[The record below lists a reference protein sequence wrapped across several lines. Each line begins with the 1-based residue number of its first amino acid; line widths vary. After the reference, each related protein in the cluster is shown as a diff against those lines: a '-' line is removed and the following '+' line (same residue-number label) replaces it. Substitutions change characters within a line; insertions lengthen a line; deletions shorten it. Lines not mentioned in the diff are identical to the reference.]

1 MTTIKKICLEGLLIR
16 LIVLIIILIFSDNL
30 TTGFLRS
37 TYISDDLRY
46 IDGAVIYSE
55 TATSIIDIEAFGAAY
70 VAVGDYVGD
79 ESRLQLWYWIMCILM
94 YIFKYPVIVKIINI
108 ILGVLCIA
116 YIYKLCLRVYPKKKK
131 IAILAAK
138 LYAFFPYPVFFCC
151 FLYKDQFLTLITLAI
166 FYIACAPRSQFSL
179 VRLLKITALL
189 LIFSFI
195 RSGLVPILLV
205 SIGLIEINKSTIKL
219 STKPIRVL
227 VISLVTITV
236 AYYMYVSFANTIL
249 YKLEA
254 YTGSRASDSVY
265 EGTTIRYFLINNIYD
280 IWKLPFAYAFTIIQ
294 PLYIGGK
301 IVNWESIVAIL
312 NVCNIPIVIVNVLY
326 IFMKKSNKIFWI
338 SIMLLYAVMLFVSMG
353 ISRHFYYLLPYTFI
367 FYADAIYSRNEII
380 NTVNKASMAIS
391 ACIAILIIPFLG
403 VS

>member
-1 MTTIKKICLEGLLIR
+1 MSTIKKICLEGLLIR
-16 LIVLIIILIFSDNL
+16 LIVLILILIFSDHL
-30 TTGFLRS
+30 TTGYLRS
-37 TYISDDLRY
+37 NYDSDDLRY
-46 IDGAVIYSE
+46 IDGAVMYSE
-55 TATSIIDIEAFGAAY
+55 TATSIIDIDAFGAAY
-70 VAVGDYVGD
+70 ISVGDYVGNSD
-79 ESRLQLWYWIMCILM
+79 RLQLWYWIMCILM
-94 YIFKYPVIVKIINI
+94 YIFKYPIVVKIINI
-108 ILGVLCIA
+108 FIGVWCIA
-116 YIYKLCLRVYPKKKK
+116 YIYKLSLRVYPQKKK

-151 FLYKDQFLTLITLAI
+151 FLYKDQFLTLITLAL
-166 FYIACAPRSQFSL
+166 FYTASAPRTQFSP
-179 VRLLKITALL
+179 VRFLKIVALL

-195 RSGLVPILLV
+195 RSGLVPILLL
-205 SIGLIEINKSTIKL
+205 SIGLIMINKSKIKL

-227 VISLVTITV
+227 IISLITIML
-236 AYYMYVSFANTIL
+236 AYYVYISFANTIL

-254 YTGSRASDSVY
+254 YTGSRASDSIY

-301 IVNWESIVAIL
+301 IINWESIVAIL

-380 NTVNKASMAIS
+380 YTVNKASMAIS
-391 ACIAILIIPFLG
+391 AFIAILMIPFLG